1 MNLYYHLVKQTKRV
15 PWILKLHWLIFLS
28 ALSLESQPDIRNGFI
43 YLRFLHQV
51 PDFDTVYMEMMII
64 KKLKANL

>member
-28 ALSLESQPDIRNGFI
+28 ALRLELSQILKMDLFDSLEVLASS
-43 YLRFLHQV
+43 
-51 PDFDTVYMEMMII
+51 T
-64 KKLKANL
+64 